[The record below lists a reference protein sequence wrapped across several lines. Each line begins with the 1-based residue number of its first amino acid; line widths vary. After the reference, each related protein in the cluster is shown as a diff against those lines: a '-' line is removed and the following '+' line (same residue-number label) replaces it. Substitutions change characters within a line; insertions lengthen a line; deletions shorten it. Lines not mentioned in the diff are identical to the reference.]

1 MLLIT
6 EWFRRQLSNPQV
18 VFLSLLLLAL
28 FTIVVLWG
36 NMLAPVLASVVVAYL
51 LEGIVQVLVR
61 ARIPR
66 LVAVLIV
73 FFVFLLFVNLIL
85 FGLMPLLSQQATQLF
100 QQIPN
105 MIGKGQG
112 VLMQLP
118 ERYPEIISSEQ
129 VQELIAAIRLELTR
143 AGQAVLSYSVAS
155 VVGIIAIVIYMILL
169 PILVFFLLK
178 DKNKI
183 IEWVEGYLP
192 RDHQLAK
199 SVWRDVDRQI
209 GNYIRGKFWEILV
222 VGAVS
227 YLTFALFGLE
237 YAMLLGVLV
246 GVSVLV
252 PFVGAAVV
260 TLPVLL
266 IAWFQWGWS
275 DQFVW
280 LAIAYLIIQALDGNV
295 LVPLL
300 FSEVVNLHPVAI
312 ILAILVFGGL
322 WGFWGIFFAIP
333 LATLVKAVLNAW
345 PRQQD
350 EAEEA
355 A

>member
-18 VFLSLLLLAL
+18 VFLALLLLAL
-28 FTIVVLWG
+28 FTIVLLWG

-66 LVAVLIV
+66 LIAVLIV

-100 QQIPN
+100 QQIPT

-183 IEWVEGYLP
+183 IAWVEGYLP

-209 GNYIRGKFWEILV
+209 GNYIRGKFWEILI

-260 TLPVLL
+260 TVPVLL

-280 LAIAYLIIQALDGNV
+280 LAIAYLIIQTLDGNV

-312 ILAILVFGGL
+312 IVAVLFFGGL
-322 WGFWGIFFAIP
+322 WGLWGVFFAIP
-333 LATLVKAVLNAW
+333 LATLVQAVLAAW
-345 PRQQD
+345 PGAHRS
-350 EAEEA
+350 AET
-355 A
+355 

>member
-18 VFLSLLLLAL
+18 VFLALLLLAL
-28 FTIVVLWG
+28 FTIVLLWG

-66 LVAVLIV
+66 LIAVLIV

-100 QQIPN
+100 QQIPT

-183 IEWVEGYLP
+183 IAWVEGYLP

-209 GNYIRGKFWEILV
+209 GNYIRGKFWEILI

-312 ILAILVFGGL
+312 IVAVLFFGGL
-322 WGFWGIFFAIP
+322 WGLWGAFFAIP
-333 LATLVKAVLNAW
+333 LATLVQAVLAAW
-345 PRQQD
+345 PGAQRS
-350 EAEEA
+350 AET
-355 A
+355 

>member
-66 LVAVLIV
+66 LMAVLIV
-73 FFVFLLFVNLIL
+73 FFAFLLFVNLIL

-260 TLPVLL
+260 TVPVLL

-312 ILAILVFGGL
+312 IVAVLFFGGL
-322 WGFWGIFFAIP
+322 WGLWGVFFAIP
-333 LATLVKAVLNAW
+333 LATLVQAVLAAW
-345 PRQQD
+345 PGAQRS
-350 EAEEA
+350 AET
-355 A
+355 